1 MGPLLQHCTSVMAR
15 FVGVLELQYAQA
27 GAAPTVMEMHE
38 SYSPQDA
45 AALQQ
50 RARNTFSESV

>member
-1 MGPLLQHCTSVMAR
+1 MAR
-15 FVGVLELQYAQA
+15 FVGLLELQYAQA

-45 AALQQ
+45 TALQQ
-50 RARNTFSESV
+50 RAGNTFLESA